1 MSSLWT
7 NEDSE
12 DSISPLNLIEADLC
26 EDSGAVDVVGERS
39 GTVLIP
45 MSARLVP
52 FEGVLQASA
61 STVASSGDWKDFEVP
76 VGVILAARKCRWGRQ
91 TLQCLLYTS

>member
-1 MSSLWT
+1 MET
-7 NEDSE
+7 
-12 DSISPLNLIEADLC
+12 DLC
-26 EDSGAVDVVGERS
+26 EDSGTVDVVAEGERS

-76 VGVILAARKCRWGRQ
+76 VGVILAARECRWGRQ

>member
-1 MSSLWT
+1 MET
-7 NEDSE
+7 
-12 DSISPLNLIEADLC
+12 DLC
-26 EDSGAVDVVGERS
+26 EDSGTVDVVAEGERS

-52 FEGVLQASA
+52 FEGVFHAFA

-91 TLQCLLYTS
+91 TLQCLLYT